1 MSNHDDPNDST
12 QYSTKGCYGDFY
24 QAILNHQCRRSSLD
38 APGKITK
45 NPPEMKNA
53 QQISSPELCFL
64 SHCYCKATVPLPLS
78 PRPACSLV
86 FNAWL
91 SVSFGNRN
99 TIVTLSRSK
108 ADLRLYDWFAET
120 NPRCALFDICYLKN
134 KNDTRNTYS
143 PDKGASWMRELN
155 VSGSSQNWQPLK
167 CALQLGRLRQV
178 TLPPSVV
185 NGIKKRSCSRAR
197 QCGDAHAHAEVS
209 IDDIFP
215 LHIPILLSFLWGQS
229 GAVISH
235 IHLGCIHLLPGQE
248 HGQESDLLCMFLFGS
263 FVEETPCE
271 HGENM
276 STPHRTAREMGHR
289 LVLSWAKWES
299 NPRPSCCS

>member
-1 MSNHDDPNDST
+1 MQKEKPIAQLQGTPCKQTLSHTNNYLICTEIMSNHDDPNDST

-108 ADLRLYDWFAET
+108 ADLRLYD
-120 NPRCALFDICYLKN
+120 
-134 KNDTRNTYS
+134 
-143 PDKGASWMRELN
+143 
-155 VSGSSQNWQPLK
+155 
-167 CALQLGRLRQV
+167 
-178 TLPPSVV
+178 
-185 NGIKKRSCSRAR
+185 
-197 QCGDAHAHAEVS
+197 
-209 IDDIFP
+209 
-215 LHIPILLSFLWGQS
+215 
-229 GAVISH
+229 
-235 IHLGCIHLLPGQE
+235 
-248 HGQESDLLCMFLFGS
+248 
-263 FVEETPCE
+263 
-271 HGENM
+271 
-276 STPHRTAREMGHR
+276 
-289 LVLSWAKWES
+289 
-299 NPRPSCCS
+299 